1 MATFSATIS
10 NTMVIIGPGEPNLW
24 GTFEWGTNFWG
35 SDNDMRTAVFK
46 NLASE
51 SISLSDAFTKMPVI
65 VIGFGTIAVASTAA
79 TFGHYDGFLEFQYV
93 RAGDD
98 GNDGFSKTAD
108 GSSGWSKT
116 ADGSDNWS

>member
-1 MATFSATIS
+1 MATFTATIS

-24 GTFEWGTNFWG
+24 NTLVWGTNNWG
-35 SDNDMRTAVFK
+35 SDNDMRTVVFK

-51 SISLSDAFTKMPVI
+51 SISQSDVFAKMPVI
-65 VIGFGTIAVASTAA
+65 VLGVGTMALTSTAA
-79 TFGHYDGFLEFQYV
+79 TFCHFDGFLQFKYV

-98 GNDGFSKTAD
+98 GDDGFSKTAD